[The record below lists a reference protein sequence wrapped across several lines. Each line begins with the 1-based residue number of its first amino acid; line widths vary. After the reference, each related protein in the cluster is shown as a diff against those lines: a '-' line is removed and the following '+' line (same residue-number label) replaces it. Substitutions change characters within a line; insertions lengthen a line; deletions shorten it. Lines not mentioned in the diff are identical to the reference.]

1 MIVDFIRVYYL
12 SIEVTYIYYLSSLQI
27 LMNVLITMGHVPMSV
42 SILKVV
48 IIVSVP
54 LDINFNLTIIIV
66 KVNN

>member
-1 MIVDFIRVYYL
+1 MVVDFI
-12 SIEVTYIYYLSSLQI
+12 SIIACLEVTYIHYLSSLQI
-27 LMNVLITMGHVPMSV
+27 LMNVLITMGRVPISV